1 MVAKPETEADR
12 SFAASEQ
19 AGVRMAEAA
28 EAGLAG
34 TVLPTVLP
42 FASVLPIFPETQ
54 TTGYALMPKFI
65 AVEAMLLPLPVAV
78 RNEMQE
84 REEPLADEWMTP
96 KLSRKRRATPV
107 PGIDT
112 GAIIVRKILL
122 DENVEPL
129 RHATPAVA
137 LAAISKADVVAAVD
151 ALGVEAAAEALLAQP
166 IIPSRLD
173 ESFRSEVFLGRNLAM
188 FGPRLR
194 AAVESSLSWGGT
206 VYSPLKLW
214 TAIDCRAAWAAA
226 SRAERDRWDQ
236 AVMEILQAYCLLR
249 RLDNGEAV
257 CEADGLAEFM
267 SKIRD
272 GTATFTVM
280 RKACKALTKLPDA
293 CKDTYLEQVLSLLP
307 EE

>member
-1 MVAKPETEADR
+1 M
-12 SFAASEQ
+12 
-19 AGVRMAEAA
+19 
-28 EAGLAG
+28 
-34 TVLPTVLP
+34 
-42 FASVLPIFPETQ
+42 
-54 TTGYALMPKFI
+54 
-65 AVEAMLLPLPVAV
+65 
-78 RNEMQE
+78 
-84 REEPLADEWMTP
+84 
-96 KLSRKRRATPV
+96 
-107 PGIDT
+107 
-112 GAIIVRKILL
+112 
-122 DENVEPL
+122 
-129 RHATPAVA
+129 
-137 LAAISKADVVAAVD
+137 
-151 ALGVEAAAEALLAQP
+151 
-166 IIPSRLD
+166 
-173 ESFRSEVFLGRNLAM
+173 
-188 FGPRLR
+188 
-194 AAVESSLSWGGT
+194 
-206 VYSPLKLW
+206 YSPLKLW